1 LNTKELV
8 LVFIFVIIVL
18 CTLPT
23 NYMIRGQVPAN
34 DIKITSPN
42 KGEVVPV
49 GNLTIHGTSSDNAN
63 SDCQVYVDWNNL
75 KPFQNASPT
84 GAAGAND
91 YSNWTFTYTNDYHL
105 ITKGS
110 NELTANLFC
119 LDNPSA
125 AAYSSINIIG
135 QSPKISDTGSKSDTG
150 TRQYSGDDSG
160 RDSREDPFKFV
171 RFCVI
176 VEDYSNGDDQ
186 SGDDQSGS
194 GSSGGDPGSSGGDT
208 SSSGGDTSSSGGDT
222 SSSGGDQKKDDQKKD
237 DQKKNDQKK
246 NDENGDSEDVK
257 IRDKGKKGFEDD
269 IERVIQERID
279 AGEEFVTVCP
289 ND

>member
-1 LNTKELV
+1 VINNIFFAAFLFLYILTYTIVLNTKELV
-8 LVFIFVIIVL
+8 LVFIFVIIFL

-23 NYMIRGQVPAN
+23 NYIIHGEAPVN

-49 GNLTIHGTSSDNAN
+49 GNLTINGTSSDNAN

-91 YSNWTFTYTNDYHL
+91 YSNWTFTYNDDYHL

-135 QSPKISDTGSKSDTG
+135 QTPTTDTARTASSDNSGGDSK
-150 TRQYSGDDSG
+150 QYSGDDSG
-160 RDSREDPFKFV
+160 RDSREEPFTTAII
-171 RFCVI
+171 CVI
-176 VEDYSNGDDQ
+176 FEDYSNGDDG
-186 SGDDQSGS
+186 SKDGNNGEDCPEDGNNGEDGSKDGNNGDDGS
-194 GSSGGDPGSSGGDT
+194 
-208 SSSGGDTSSSGGDT
+208 
-222 SSSGGDQKKDDQKKD
+222 KDG
-237 DQKKNDQKK
+237 N
-246 NDENGDSEDVK
+246 NGDDGSKD
-257 IRDKGKKGFEDD
+257 GNNGDD
-269 IERVIQERID
+269 GSKD
-279 AGEEFVTVCP
+279 
-289 ND
+289 